1 MRLAVCTF
9 LVLSACLPPLSSVE
23 GTSCDEARPCPDA
36 LFCLEGVC
44 RADGTRPEVRLVF
57 ADDCESAGTS
67 PWVAVNGAL
76 REPGLAALVAGSRAC
91 RLSAGEMPAA
101 TYSLNASLGVR
112 RGTYCVEGSW
122 GQSTT
127 PSPARFFLRRFSDL
141 SASTLVEERASS
153 PLLADAG
160 ISARRT
166 STSIAVDD
174 ESQTAAVQLVLSV
187 DWRARAAIY
196 FDEVVV
202 RHAEPGADA
211 GCSSP

>member
-9 LVLSACLPPLSSVE
+9 LVLSGCLPPLTSVE
-23 GTSCDEARPCPDA
+23 GTLCDEARPCPDA
-36 LFCLEGVC
+36 LFCVDGVC

-57 ADDCESAGTS
+57 ADDCESAATTS

-76 REPGLAALVAGSRAC
+76 REAGLSGLISGSRAC

-101 TYSLNASLGVR
+101 TYSLNTSLGVR
-112 RGTYCVEGSW
+112 RGTYCVEASW
-122 GQSTT
+122 AQTT
-127 PSPARFFLRRFSDL
+127 SPSAARVYLRRFADL
-141 SASTLVEERASS
+141 GASTLLEERVSN

-160 ISARRT
+160 VAARRAQ
-166 STSIAVDD
+166 TSIAVDD
-174 ESQTAAVQLVLSV
+174 EVQTAAVQLVLSV
-187 DWRARAAIY
+187 DWRSRAAIV

-211 GCSSP
+211 GCP